1 MSSNQNVENVETIIK
16 KDIIEPTENII
27 NRIKSKCNI
36 NYKSI
41 FTLKQSQPYNLTAN
55 WPNNFIPSGT
65 QFEPDTSL
73 INLKTYDPKDKYHS
87 F

>member
-1 MSSNQNVENVETIIK
+1 MSSIK
-16 KDIIEPTENII
+16 NLEDSINKDIVEPTEKII

-41 FTLKQSQPYNLTAN
+41 FTLKQSQPYVLTGN
-55 WPNNFIPSGT
+55 WPTDFIPSGT

-73 INLKTYDPKDKYHS
+73 VNLKTYDPSDKYHS